1 MCKILRE
8 TKFEELEQKINEA
21 LKDGYK
27 VSGGVTVQNV
37 NCNGK
42 DNTLYIVLMVK
53 E

>member
-1 MCKILRE
+1 MCKIIE
-8 TKFEELEQKINEA
+8 EITFEELRKKINEA